1 MLSAGFRLFAVL
13 LLAQAAHG
21 VHAQEGAHDAA
32 PAAGADDG
40 GITLAGIEPTE
51 RDGFIRFSAQA
62 DYRLP
67 AALIA
72 AMNRDTQLVFVTQI
86 QVLAERRVLSS
97 FLPARK
103 IARLQLRRR
112 IGYHSLTRKYIVDDL
127 TFARQA
133 AFNSLDD
140 ALDHLGRHRDI
151 SVIEKALAAG
161 SGATHVRVRVKLSR
175 TELSLPMQAQS
186 LLPDWWLASDWYQ
199 WAL

>member
-13 LLAQAAHG
+13 LLVQAAQAQ
-21 VHAQEGAHDAA
+21 VVYAQEGAREAA
-32 PAAGADDG
+32 PAAEADGG
-40 GITLAGIEPTE
+40 GITLGDIDSGE
-51 RDGFIRFSAQA
+51 RDGFIRFDAQA
-62 DYRLP
+62 DYQLP

-86 QVLAERRVLSS
+86 QVLGERR

-140 ALDHLGRHRDI
+140 ALDHLGRYRGI
-151 SVIEKALAAG
+151 RVIEKALAAG
-161 SGATHVRVRVKLSR
+161 SGATHVRIRVRLSR
-175 TELSLPMQAQS
+175 ADLPLPMKAQS
-186 LLPDWWLASDWYQ
+186 LLPDWWLLSDWYQ
-199 WAL
+199 WSL

>member
-1 MLSAGFRLFAVL
+1 MLSAGFRLFTVL
-13 LLAQAAHG
+13 LLVQAAY
-21 VHAQEGAHDAA
+21 AQEGARETA
-32 PAAGADDG
+32 PAADADGG
-40 GITLAGIEPTE
+40 GITIGGLNTSE
-51 RDGFIRFSAQA
+51 RDGLIRFDAQA

-72 AMNRDTQLVFVTQI
+72 AMNRDTKLVFVTQI
-86 QVLAERRVLSS
+86 QVLGERR

-127 TFARQA
+127 TFAREA

-151 SVIEKALAAG
+151 SVIQKSLAAG
-161 SGATHVRVRVKLSR
+161 SGATHVRIRVKLSR
-175 TELSLPMQAQS
+175 TDLPLPMQAQS
-186 LLPDWWLASDWYQ
+186 LLPDWWLYSDWYQ
-199 WAL
+199 WPL

>member
-1 MLSAGFRLFAVL
+1 MLSAGFRLFAAL
-13 LLAQAAHG
+13 LLVQAA
-21 VHAQEGAHDAA
+21 HAQEGAPAAA
-32 PAAGADDG
+32 PAAEADGG
-40 GITLAGIEPTE
+40 GITLGGIDSGE
-51 RDGFIRFSAQA
+51 RDGFIRFDAQA

-67 AALIA
+67 AAVIA

-86 QVLAERRVLSS
+86 QVLGERRFR
-97 FLPARK
+97 FLPPRK

-151 SVIEKALAAG
+151 SVIEKSLAAG
-161 SGATHVRVRVKLSR
+161 SGATHVRIRVKLSR
-175 TELSLPMQAQS
+175 TDLPLPMQAQS
-186 LLPDWWLASDWYQ
+186 LLPDWWLRSDWYQ
-199 WAL
+199 WSL